1 MGAKKEAL
9 ILKALEERKRYAG
22 RHLLPDAHD
31 AAAALVGYLRER
43 APQATITPVGSL
55 RRGCDTCGD
64 LDLLASGADQ
74 SLMDDFVGYPLV
86 ERVLGR
92 GDTKSSVL
100 LSGRLSGGS
109 PAGAARKP
117 RRRAAVLHRIEG
129 AQHRVA
135 GSCDRPRLEAE
146 RVRRVQNGDPDGR

>member
-31 AAAALVGYLRER
+31 AAAALVAYLRER
-43 APQATITPVGSL
+43 APGADIEPVGSL

-64 LDLLASGADQ
+64 LDILASGAPA

-86 ERVLGR
+86 ERVLGH

-100 LSGRLSGGS
+100 LAAASRPTCGWS
-109 PAGAARKP
+109 PPTAAAPRCSTSP
-117 RRRAAVLHRIEG
+117 DRRRTTSRCAIARS
-129 AQHRVA
+129 ASA
-135 GSCDRPRLEAE
+135 SS
-146 RVRRVQNGDPDGR
+146 